1 MFVLMSL
8 MFSCLQ
14 RARVLFFGAH
24 QPLSFIQCAQC
35 TTETV
40 AYYFSSPIEQPA
52 AALQAG
58 KQ

>member
-40 AYYFSSPIEQPA
+40 AYYFSSPIAPLHA
-52 AALQAG
+52 PIPKLTV
-58 KQ
+58 